1 MRVRADRGW
10 VHPHLGQI
18 QHCNVLHA
26 TYRKTSEQQC
36 KVIHTGIGY
45 PPLSVKF
52 NTVTCYA
59 RLTAKHPSNGARS
72 STPGLGNPPLSV
84 KFDTVTCYA
93 RLTAKH
99 PSKGGRLSRAA
110 RSKLHVQIW
119 VAPLALPST
128 EHPKTT
134 TTSVGKRLRQ
144 SPSTTTTCHNK
155 RKEHGRRETKTPN
168 ATSQAPL
175 APHPLE
181 SKIKVTTPPSKNL
194 DLAQVDKLV
203 QDLHPLPYNNQVVYT
218 PANCRSRK
226 QWRGNLSNT

>member
-1 MRVRADRGW
+1 MILVAEMRVRADRGW
-10 VHPHLGQI
+10 VHPPLGQI
-18 QHCNVLHA
+18 QHCNVLRA
-26 TYRKTSEQQC
+26 TYRKTSEQRR

-52 NTVTCYA
+52 
-59 RLTAKHPSNGARS
+59 
-72 STPGLGNPPLSV
+72 
-84 KFDTVTCYA
+84 DTVTCYV

-144 SPSTTTTCHNK
+144 SPSTTTTCHDK

-181 SKIKVTTPPSKNL
+181 SKIQATTPPSKNL

-203 QDLHPLPYNNQVVYT
+203 QDLHPLPYNNQVVLLT
-218 PANCRSRK
+218 IAP
-226 QWRGNLSNT
+226 GPLVFP